1 MDSAETLT
9 ARWILL
15 ASEGSRLYQRSC
27 WRNVEVTLSPATV
40 LRPLP
45 LNDVDCC
52 TRQHY
57 GRTSVSWFC

>member
-27 WRNVEVTLSPATV
+27 WRNVEMIY
-40 LRPLP
+40 RPLQYKRP
-45 LNDVDCC
+45 CRLTTWTAV
-52 TRQHY
+52 RA
-57 GRTSVSWFC
+57 SIVVVPV